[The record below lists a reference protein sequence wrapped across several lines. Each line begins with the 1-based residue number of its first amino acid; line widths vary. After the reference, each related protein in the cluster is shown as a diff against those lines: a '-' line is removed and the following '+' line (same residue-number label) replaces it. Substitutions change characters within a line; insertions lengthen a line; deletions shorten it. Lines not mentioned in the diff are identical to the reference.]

1 MCKFVTMR
9 RSLGRTLLL
18 SLVALLALRSVAT
31 PVMADTPGASADPFL
46 WLESVDSPRARDW
59 VKAENAKTLSVL
71 QSDPRFAA
79 AYAAAVAAGEAK
91 DRIPTPDFTLGNVY
105 NFWQDA
111 DHARGIWRHT
121 TLADYARA
129 GPAWQT
135 TLDLDALA
143 KAEGKNWVWKGADC
157 TGPGERRCLISLS
170 DGGEDATTVRE
181 FDPATGQF
189 DPSGFVLPHG
199 KQGVAWSG
207 DDAVIDAREWSPGE
221 LTASGYPYVVK
232 RLERGASLGDAR
244 EIFRGSRSDVGV
256 MPFVLRDGDG
266 HELTLISRG
275 LSFFEHELY
284 LVTKSGTQK
293 LALPL
298 KASPVAMV
306 RGRVL
311 VKLGEAWQANGTN
324 FIAGSLLAIDL
335 AAILAS
341 PAHLAPTLVY
351 APADRETVDAVVTT
365 RDRALVS
372 TLENVKGRAYVFTPD
387 SHGSGWTR
395 QRLTLPD
402 NSTIGLV
409 DADLHG
415 SSAFVSVTG
424 FLTPTTLALADSDR
438 ATVREVKAL
447 SPQFD
452 ASRDMVEQ
460 HEAISSDG
468 TRIPY
473 FVVRPKTMPFD
484 GTTPTIM
491 YAYGGFEVSITPTYS
506 ATVGKLW
513 LEHGGAY
520 VVANIRGGGEFGP
533 AWHEAGLKTHRQRIY
548 DDFAAVAR
556 DLTARK
562 LTSPQHL
569 GIRGGSNG
577 GLLMGVELTQRPELW
592 HAVDIAVPLLDML
605 RFEQIAAGASWVGEY
620 GSVADPAQRAFLES
634 ISPYAN
640 LKAGVTYPEPFIW
653 TTTKDDRVGP
663 QHARKFAARLA
674 AFGDPYLFYEV
685 IEGGHGAGANIKEQS
700 FTSALEYTYF
710 AQKLLPSADK
720 P

>member
-1 MCKFVTMR
+1 MTAARGSSCGM
-9 RSLGRTLLL
+9 LL
-18 SLVALLALRSVAT
+18 SLVTVLALCGIGA
-31 PVMADTPGASADPFL
+31 PAAADAPHASADPFL

-79 AYAAAVAAGEAK
+79 AYAAAVAAGESK
-91 DRIPTPDFTLGNVY
+91 DRIPAPDFALGSVY

-111 DHARGIWRHT
+111 EHVRGIWRHT
-121 TLADYARA
+121 TLADYVQPA
-129 GPAWQT
+129 PAWHT

-157 TGPGERRCLISLS
+157 TSPAERRCLISLS

-189 DPSGFVLPHG
+189 DPAGFVLPHG
-199 KQGVAWSG
+199 KQDVAWSG

-221 LTASGYPYVVK
+221 LTTSGYPYVVK
-232 RLERGASLGDAR
+232 RLERGRSLSDAY

-266 HELTLISRG
+266 HRLTLVSRG

-284 LVTKSGTQK
+284 AVTQGGTQK

-311 VKLGEAWQANGTN
+311 VKLGEAWQANGTR
-324 FIAGSLLAIDL
+324 FTAGSLIALDVAALLANPRD
-335 AAILAS
+335 
-341 PAHLAPTLVY
+341 LAPTLVY
-351 APADRETVDAVVTT
+351 APGDRETVDAVVTT

-372 TLENVKGRAYVFTPD
+372 TLENVKGRAYVLTPERR
-387 SHGSGWTR
+387 GSGWMR
-395 QRLTLPD
+395 QRLALPD
-402 NSTIGLV
+402 NSTLGLV
-409 DADLHG
+409 DADPHG
-415 SSAFVSVTG
+415 SSAFLSVTG
-424 FLTPTTLALADSDR
+424 FLTPTTLALADADR
-438 ATVREVKAL
+438 ATFDKVKTL

-452 ASRDMVEQ
+452 ASRDTVEQ

-473 FVVRPKTMPFD
+473 FVVRPITMPFD

-491 YAYGGFEVSITPTYS
+491 YAYGGFAISITPTYS

-533 AWHEAGLKTHRQRIY
+533 AWHEAGLQTHRQRIY

-562 LTSPQHL
+562 ITSPEHL

-577 GLLMGVELTQRPELW
+577 GLLMGVEFTQHPELW
-592 HAVDIAVPLLDML
+592 RAVDIAVPLLDML

-620 GSVADPAQRAFLES
+620 GSVDVPAQRAFLAS

-640 LKAGVTYPEPFIW
+640 LVAGVAYPEPFIW

-674 AFGDPYLFYEV
+674 ALGDPYLFYEV
-685 IEGGHGAGANIKEQS
+685 TEGGHGAGANIKEQS
-700 FTSALEYTYF
+700 FTSALEYMYF
-710 AQKLLPSADK
+710 AQKLLP
-720 P
+720 